1 MNNERFLAPSTSAD
15 ENGNENES
23 EAETSLMEPPP
34 KGPEKEASELFKRDH
49 ATIKAASSL
58 PLTGDNRKIF
68 GPITY
73 LRQRSRS
80 ETLPNRSSS
89 EDEIHRLSH
98 EDRSESARSLIEE
111 AMLDEGISITL
122 DDPLLRIAEQEIAEA
137 FDVSEDD
144 LHSAAERMLADE
156 DDRDSADVDSAR
168 HSPSV
173 PFRSS
178 GGPDSELVI
187 TDL

>member
-1 MNNERFLAPSTSAD
+1 MAPSTSAD

-23 EAETSLMEPPP
+23 EAETSLMKPPP

-58 PLTGDNRKIF
+58 PLTGDNGKIF

-111 AMLDEGISITL
+111 AILDEGISITL

-168 HSPSV
+168 HLPSV
-173 PFRSS
+173 PFRLS